1 MPFKAY
7 ASHTDSTLPPTTTT
21 HSSSSLGEYDEKK
34 VVLFKRIIALNL
46 YSWFSIS
53 TYIIQT
59 DVQLMCKSKHES
71 KFDLLCKVLF
81 CDMFV
86 INDKGKALALK
97 GKTN

>member
-1 MPFKAY
+1 M
-7 ASHTDSTLPPTTTT
+7 
-21 HSSSSLGEYDEKK
+21 
-34 VVLFKRIIALNL
+34 LFKRIIALNL

-71 KFDLLCKVLF
+71 KFDLLCKLLF
-81 CDMFV
+81 SNMFV